1 MKKGEL
7 MKIFNA
13 FFTGI
18 IFVLAPIFTLFVGI
32 YNNYFSFYGINEY
45 FNVIFVDNVPFLWL
59 LPVFF
64 IFGYCFFYA
73 PFRKIFRAFY
83 LLLLVL
89 CALSW
94 YPDFGRSLGEAYFMS
109 KPLEMDLS
117 SNLQNEQKISGKVLY
132 DGRREIYFLRSDN
145 DKVVKISK

>member
-1 MKKGEL
+1 

-32 YNNYFSFYGINEY
+32 YNNYFSLYGINEY

-64 IFGYCFFYA
+64 IFGYCFSYA

-94 YPDFGRSLGEAYFMS
+94 YPDLGRSLGEAYFMS

-117 SNLQNEQKISGKVLY
+117 SNLQSEQKTSGKVLY

>member
-1 MKKGEL
+1 

-94 YPDFGRSLGEAYFMS
+94 YPDLGRSLGEAYFMS

-117 SNLQNEQKISGKVLY
+117 SNLQNDQKTSGKVLY

>member
-1 MKKGEL
+1 MKF
-7 MKIFNA
+7 FNA

-83 LLLLVL
+83 LLLL

-117 SNLQNEQKISGKVLY
+117 SNLQNEQKTSGKVLY

>member
-1 MKKGEL
+1 

-32 YNNYFSFYGINEY
+32 YNNYFSHYGINEY

-109 KPLEMDLS
+109 KPLEMDIS
-117 SNLQNEQKISGKVLY
+117 SNLLL
-132 DGRREIYFLRSDN
+132 FLP
-145 DKVVKISK
+145 V

>member
-1 MKKGEL
+1 

-32 YNNYFSFYGINEY
+32 YNNYFSHYGINEY

-64 IFGYCFFYA
+64 IFGYCFSYA

-109 KPLEMDLS
+109 KPLEIDLS
-117 SNLQNEQKISGKVLY
+117 SNLLSDQKTSGKVLY

>member
-1 MKKGEL
+1 

-94 YPDFGRSLGEAYFMS
+94 YPDLGRSLGEAYFMS

-117 SNLQNEQKISGKVLY
+117 SNLQNEQKTSGKVLY
-132 DGRREIYFLRSDN
+132 DGRREIYFPRSDN
-145 DKVVKISK
+145 AKGVITSK

>member
-1 MKKGEL
+1 

-32 YNNYFSFYGINEY
+32 YNNYFSHYGINEY

-64 IFGYCFFYA
+64 IFGYCFSYA

-94 YPDFGRSLGEAYFMS
+94 YPDLGRSLGEAYFMS

-117 SNLQNEQKISGKVLY
+117 SNLQSDQKTSGKVLY

>member
-1 MKKGEL
+1 MKF
-7 MKIFNA
+7 FNA

-45 FNVIFVDNVPFLWL
+45 FNVIFVDNVPFLRL

-83 LLLLVL
+83 LLLLLL

-109 KPLEMDLS
+109 KPLEIDLS
-117 SNLQNEQKISGKVLY
+117 SNLQNEQKASGKVLY

>member
-1 MKKGEL
+1 MKF
-7 MKIFNA
+7 FNA

-73 PFRKIFRAFY
+73 PFRKILEPFICSCSCFAH
-83 LLLLVL
+83 LVGIL
-89 CALSW
+89 IL
-94 YPDFGRSLGEAYFMS
+94 DEAWAR
-109 KPLEMDLS
+109 LIL
-117 SNLQNEQKISGKVLY
+117 
-132 DGRREIYFLRSDN
+132 
-145 DKVVKISK
+145 

>member
-1 MKKGEL
+1 

-32 YNNYFSFYGINEY
+32 YNNYFSHYGINEY
-45 FNVIFVDNVPFLWL
+45 FNVVFVDNVPFLWL

-64 IFGYCFFYA
+64 IFGYYFFYA

-117 SNLQNEQKISGKVLY
+117 SNLQSDQKTSGKVLY

>member
-1 MKKGEL
+1 

-32 YNNYFSFYGINEY
+32 YNNYFSFYGISEY

-94 YPDFGRSLGEAYFMS
+94 YLDFGRSLGEAYFMS

-117 SNLQNEQKISGKVLY
+117 SNLQSEQKTSGKVLY

>member
-1 MKKGEL
+1 

-45 FNVIFVDNVPFLWL
+45 FNVVFVDNVPFLWL

-64 IFGYCFFYA
+64 IFGYFFFYA

-94 YPDFGRSLGEAYFMS
+94 YPDFGQSLGEAYFMS

-117 SNLQNEQKISGKVLY
+117 SNLQSDQKTSGKVLY

>member
-1 MKKGEL
+1 

-83 LLLLVL
+83 LFLLVL

-117 SNLQNEQKISGKVLY
+117 SNLQNDQKISGKVLY

>member
-1 MKKGEL
+1 MKF
-7 MKIFNA
+7 FNA

-59 LPVFF
+59 FPVFF

-94 YPDFGRSLGEAYFMS
+94 YPDLGRSLGEAYFMS
-109 KPLEMDLS
+109 KPLEMDLP
-117 SNLQNEQKISGKVLY
+117 SNLQSEQKTSGKVLY
-132 DGRREIYFLRSDN
+132 DGRREAGTRVLP
-145 DKVVKISK
+145 

>member
-1 MKKGEL
+1 
-7 MKIFNA
+7 MKILNA
-13 FFTGI
+13 FFAGI
-18 IFVLAPIFTLFVGI
+18 IFVLAPIFTLFVGLF
-32 YNNYFSFYGINEY
+32 NNYFSHYGINEY
-45 FNVIFVDNVPFLWL
+45 FNAIFVDNVPFLWL

-94 YPDFGRSLGEAYFMS
+94 YPDFGRGLGEAYFMS
-109 KPLEMDLS
+109 KPLEIDLS
-117 SNLQNEQKISGKVLY
+117 SNLQSDQKTSGKVLY

>member
-1 MKKGEL
+1 
-7 MKIFNA
+7 
-13 FFTGI
+13 
-18 IFVLAPIFTLFVGI
+18 
-32 YNNYFSFYGINEY
+32 
-45 FNVIFVDNVPFLWL
+45 VDNVPFLWL

-117 SNLQNEQKISGKVLY
+117 SNLQSEQKTSGKVLY

>member
-1 MKKGEL
+1 MKF
-7 MKIFNA
+7 FNA

-32 YNNYFSFYGINEY
+32 YNNYFSHYGINEY

-94 YPDFGRSLGEAYFMS
+94 YPDLGRSLGEAYFMS
-109 KPLEMDLS
+109 KPLEMDLP
-117 SNLQNEQKISGKVLY
+117 SNLQSEQKTSGKVLY

>member
-1 MKKGEL
+1 

-45 FNVIFVDNVPFLWL
+45 FNVIFVDNVTFLWL

-64 IFGYCFFYA
+64 IFVYCFFYA

-117 SNLQNEQKISGKVLY
+117 SNLQSEQKTSGKVLY

>member
-1 MKKGEL
+1 

-32 YNNYFSFYGINEY
+32 YNNYFSHYGINEY

-94 YPDFGRSLGEAYFMS
+94 YPDLGRSLGEAYLMS

-117 SNLQNEQKISGKVLY
+117 SNLQSDQKTSGKVLY

>member
-1 MKKGEL
+1 

-59 LPVFF
+59 LPVFLYLDIVSFTRHLEKFLEPF
-64 IFGYCFFYA
+64 ICSYLCFA
-73 PFRKIFRAFY
+73 HSVGI
-83 LLLLVL
+83 LIL
-89 CALSW
+89 
-94 YPDFGRSLGEAYFMS
+94 DEAWAR
-109 KPLEMDLS
+109 LIL
-117 SNLQNEQKISGKVLY
+117 
-132 DGRREIYFLRSDN
+132 
-145 DKVVKISK
+145 

>member
-1 MKKGEL
+1 
-7 MKIFNA
+7 MKILNA

-32 YNNYFSFYGINEY
+32 YNNYFSYYGISEY

-59 LPVFF
+59 LPIFF

-83 LLLLVL
+83 LVLLIV
-89 CALSW
+89 CAFSW
-94 YPDFGRSLGEAYFMS
+94 YPDFGRTLGENYFMS
-109 KPLEMDLS
+109 KSLSLDIS
-117 SNLQNEQKISGKVLY
+117 SNLENEQKTDGKILY

-145 DKVVKISK
+145 NKVVKISK

>member
-1 MKKGEL
+1 
-7 MKIFNA
+7 MKILNA
-13 FFTGI
+13 FFAGI
-18 IFVLAPIFTLFVGI
+18 IFVLAPIFTLFVGLF
-32 YNNYFSFYGINEY
+32 NNYFSHYGINEY
-45 FNVIFVDNVPFLWL
+45 FNAIFVDNVPFLWL

-117 SNLQNEQKISGKVLY
+117 SNLLSDQKTSGKVLY

>member
-1 MKKGEL
+1 MKF
-7 MKIFNA
+7 FNA

-94 YPDFGRSLGEAYFMS
+94 YPDLGRSLGEAYFMS

-117 SNLQNEQKISGKVLY
+117 SNLQSEQKISGKVLY

>member
-1 MKKGEL
+1 

-45 FNVIFVDNVPFLWL
+45 FNVVFVDNVPFLWL

-64 IFGYCFFYA
+64 IFGYFFFYA

-94 YPDFGRSLGEAYFMS
+94 YPDLGRSLGEAYFMS

-117 SNLQNEQKISGKVLY
+117 SNLQSEQKTSGKVLY

>member
-1 MKKGEL
+1 MKF
-7 MKIFNA
+7 FNA

-45 FNVIFVDNVPFLWL
+45 FNVVFVDNVPFLWL

-64 IFGYCFFYA
+64 IFGYCFSYA

-94 YPDFGRSLGEAYFMS
+94 YPDLGRSLGEAYFMS

-117 SNLQNEQKISGKVLY
+117 SNLQSEQKTSGKVLY

>member
-1 MKKGEL
+1 

-64 IFGYCFFYA
+64 IFGYYFFYA

-94 YPDFGRSLGEAYFMS
+94 YPYFGRSLGEAYFMS

-117 SNLQNEQKISGKVLY
+117 SNLQNDQKISGKVLY

>member
-1 MKKGEL
+1 

-32 YNNYFSFYGINEY
+32 YNNYFSHYGINEY

-64 IFGYCFFYA
+64 IFG
-73 PFRKIFRAFY
+73 AFY
-83 LLLLVL
+83 LFLLVL

-117 SNLQNEQKISGKVLY
+117 SNLQSEQKTSGKVLY

>member
-1 MKKGEL
+1 

-32 YNNYFSFYGINEY
+32 YNNYFSRYGINEY

-73 PFRKIFRAFY
+73 PFRKFFRAFY

-117 SNLQNEQKISGKVLY
+117 SNLQSDQKTSGKVLY
-132 DGRREIYFLRSDN
+132 GGRREIYFLRSDN

>member
-1 MKKGEL
+1 MKF
-7 MKIFNA
+7 FNA

-32 YNNYFSFYGINEY
+32 YNNYFSHYGINEY

-64 IFGYCFFYA
+64 IFGYCFSYA

-94 YPDFGRSLGEAYFMS
+94 YPDLGRSLGEAYFMS

-117 SNLQNEQKISGKVLY
+117 SNLQSEQKTSGKVLY

>member
-1 MKKGEL
+1 

-18 IFVLAPIFTLFVGI
+18 IFVLAPIFTLCVGI
-32 YNNYFSFYGINEY
+32 SNNYFSFYGINEY

-117 SNLQNEQKISGKVLY
+117 SNLQSEQKTSGKVLY

>member
-1 MKKGEL
+1 MKF
-7 MKIFNA
+7 FNA

-94 YPDFGRSLGEAYFMS
+94 YPNFGRSLGEAYFMS
-109 KPLEMDLS
+109 KPLEIDLS
-117 SNLQNEQKISGKVLY
+117 SNLLSDQKTSGKVLY

>member
-1 MKKGEL
+1 

-32 YNNYFSFYGINEY
+32 YNNYFSFYGISEY

-94 YPDFGRSLGEAYFMS
+94 YPDFGRSLGEVYFMS

-117 SNLQNEQKISGKVLY
+117 LNLQGDQKTSGKVLY